1 MKDKDFKQYFLENL
15 SDNVYK
21 ATINLSDRFLER
33 HLQKSLGYEDYVFA
47 FNLFREFL
55 DQHNV
60 PYSIP
65 KTLKNYRSSNYQT
78 VERIRDFFKEVKN
91 NIQSLELSQQLQF
104 MKKPLSI
111 SWLENR
117 SSKTTELPSQS
128 SPNNPIFRE
137 KDNRIASLD
146 NIIERDLQHPS
157 YNPSFYTNIQ
167 IEKVDMMT
175 SNPGGI
181 SQSNTNTGSQG
192 SGQQN
197 SIGDKNR
204 LTMSVEV
211 PPLAEEQLSPQDI
224 LKDLVELEQE
234 INGSEI
240 PAEIKE
246 EAITYLN
253 AAKKAIDKDKP
264 NKERA
269 KINLEGVAEELQKA
283 TQVAEA
289 GTTLF
294 KKVKPIIVKV
304 AGWLGALAVGSF
316 LGTL

>member
-47 FNLFREFL
+47 FNLFKEFL

-91 NIQSLELSQQLQF
+91 NIQSLELSQQSQF

-128 SPNNPIFRE
+128 SPNNPILRE

-192 SGQQN
+192 SGQQS

-204 LTMSVEV
+204 LTMSFEV

-234 INGSEI
+234 INDSEI

-283 TQVAEA
+283 TKVAEA

>member
-91 NIQSLELSQQLQF
+91 NIQSLELSQQSQF

-128 SPNNPIFRE
+128 SPNKPIFKE
-137 KDNRIASLD
+137 KDNRIASND

-192 SGQQN
+192 SGQQS

-204 LTMSVEV
+204 QTMSVEV

-234 INGSEI
+234 INDSEI

-283 TQVAEA
+283 TKVAEA